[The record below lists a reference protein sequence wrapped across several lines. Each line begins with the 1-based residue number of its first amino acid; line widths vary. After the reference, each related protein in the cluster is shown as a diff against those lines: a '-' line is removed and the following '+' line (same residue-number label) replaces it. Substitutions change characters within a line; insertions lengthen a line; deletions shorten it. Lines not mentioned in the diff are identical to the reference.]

1 MSIGITA
8 RDARLA
14 AAPKYLGNSA
24 PQRTLFV
31 ALISILAWTLAALLV
46 AVIRLAHPPYPLS
59 ALFYFFVVFH
69 LLPWAVGLRNL
80 RRIRKNLTRGKL
92 IRQQPNSRTAWFLG
106 CLPTHTSFCVP
117 ARCWR
122 CWPPSWGQYRCERQ
136 DHLAAGRPFG
146 GGLLASVAFHREPWR
161 PRARARCFASV

>member
-80 RRIRKNLTRGKL
+80 RRIRKKLDAREIDTTAAQLTYSMVLGMLTNTYVVLCSGEVLAVLAYKL
-92 IRQQPNSRTAWFLG
+92 GSISL
-106 CLPTHTSFCVP
+106 
-117 ARCWR
+117 
-122 CWPPSWGQYRCERQ
+122 
-136 DHLAAGRPFG
+136 
-146 GGLLASVAFHREPWR
+146 
-161 PRARARCFASV
+161 

>member
-46 AVIRLAHPPYPLS
+46 VVIRLAHPPYPLS

-80 RRIRKNLTRGKL
+80 RRIRKKLDAREIDTTAAQLTYSMVLGMLTNTYVVLCSGEVLAVLAYKL
-92 IRQQPNSRTAWFLG
+92 GSISL
-106 CLPTHTSFCVP
+106 
-117 ARCWR
+117 
-122 CWPPSWGQYRCERQ
+122 
-136 DHLAAGRPFG
+136 
-146 GGLLASVAFHREPWR
+146 
-161 PRARARCFASV
+161 